1 MAALAAE
8 KARISWKQ
16 VLAACSERFKERF
29 PMTGNPLGW
38 DDVVNAAY
46 DLLPTL
52 GISRSAWLEACMTL
66 GRDGA
71 AIAVMIIDRK
81 VQDPSQSVKN
91 PGGYLRGMTAR
102 AKEGKL
108 NLHGS
113 VFGLLK
119 REGEKYDA

>member
-1 MAALAAE
+1 MAELAAE

-16 VLAACSERFKERF
+16 VLAACSERFKDRF
-29 PMTGNPLGW
+29 PMTGRLGW
-38 DDVVNAAY
+38 PDIVDAAY
-46 DLLPTL
+46 DLLPIL
-52 GISRSAWLEACMTL
+52 GVSRSAWLEACTTL

-71 AIAVMIIDRK
+71 ALSVMIIDRK
-81 VQDPSQSVKN
+81 MQDAPNSIKN
-91 PGGYLRGMTAR
+91 PGGYLRAMTAK